1 MGIVL
6 TSLSVLGPDREV
18 AEVTFQ
24 LNRRLIRGPSETG
37 KSYIYDCLWYMLGG
51 DDLPG
56 TFPLTQGYQEFRLQF
71 TAYGDEYEV
80 RRGLFGGGAAIYWR
94 ALGNAEEQAF
104 EHLDEDL
111 GKLLVTLSGASGK
124 QILRNHSKR
133 GAVTGDDLRHWSLW
147 SQTDIPA
154 KQPSVGNGQAA
165 SKHEASFHLFLTGT
179 DDSGIQ
185 LRTSQTE
192 AERARGELQA
202 ARAALARIQT
212 LMPADLKSEEVA
224 ESLERVD
231 TTLSAMTSQYDARA
245 SALKEL
251 RKQIADTS
259 DDLRRVENDRNHAQ
273 SMIGRF
279 ELLDKKYSNDL
290 ARLGGTSEGVAFFL
304 TLPNVDCPLCGTP
317 TESQVDP
324 NDLQP
329 GTPSRYRIAITA
341 EVEKIRALRIGLLS
355 ALQHERG
362 RYEVCRA
369 RAEELAGNLSE
380 LQNREAMVLR
390 NIRVEFTAD
399 PKSLALRRSELAAQL
414 SNFDEIQYLTGEI
427 DRLKKAAVRKRIT
440 VTRQGGTFGR
450 EVANRAK
457 ELLNAWGFSTIE
469 NIALDD
475 EACDLRID
483 DRSRLSFGAG
493 VRGLYLSSLVVAFME
508 HALEKGHPHLGVVVL
523 DSPLKTYADPES
535 AEEHEV
541 LPATVI
547 DRFYE
552 WLSTWSG
559 RGQVIVLENEPIKPE
574 TAAGLE
580 PITFTRV
587 RGKGRYGFYPL
598 RDGVSGG
605 PKAEVAERREHRE
618 KGDVPRDDV
627 SDEGD
632 TDKAVPS

>member
-6 TSLSVLGPDREV
+6 TSLSVHGPDREV

-24 LNRRLIRGPSETG
+24 PKRRLIRGPSETG

-51 DDLPG
+51 DDHPE
-56 TFPLTQGYQEFRLQF
+56 TFPLTQGYQEFRLRF
-71 TAYGDEYEV
+71 TAHGDEYEV
-80 RRGLFGGGAAIYWR
+80 RRGVSGGGTAIYWR
-94 ALGNAEEQAF
+94 PQGNAEEQAF

-111 GKLLVTLSGASGK
+111 GRLLVTLSGASGK
-124 QILRNHSKR
+124 QILRNQSKR

-147 SQTDIPA
+147 SQSDIPA
-154 KQPSVGNGQAA
+154 KQPCVGTGQAA
-165 SKHEASFHLFLTGT
+165 PKHEASFHLFLTGN

-185 LRTSQTE
+185 LRKSQTE

-202 ARAALARIQT
+202 AEAALARIQT
-212 LMPADLKSEEVA
+212 LMPANLKREEVA

-245 SALKEL
+245 STLKEL
-251 RKQIADTS
+251 RKQIADSS
-259 DDLRRVENDRNHAQ
+259 DDLRRVENERNHAQ
-273 SMIGRF
+273 SMIDRF
-279 ELLDKKYSNDL
+279 ELLDKKYTNDL

-304 TLPNVDCPLCGTP
+304 ALSVVDCPLCGTP
-317 TESQVDP
+317 AESQVDP
-324 NDLQP
+324 NDLRSR
-329 GTPSRYRIAITA
+329 TPSRYRTAIAA
-341 EVEKIRALRIGLLS
+341 EVEKIQALRIGLLA

-362 RYEVCRA
+362 RYQVCRT
-369 RAEELAGNLSE
+369 RAEELAGNLNE

-390 NIRVEFTAD
+390 NTRVEFTAD

-414 SNFDEIQYLTGEI
+414 SNFDEIQYLTTEI
-427 DRLKKAAVRKRIT
+427 DRLKKATVRKRIT

-457 ELLNAWGFSTIE
+457 ELLNSWGFSAIE

-483 DRSRLSFGAG
+483 DRTRLSYGAG
-493 VRGLYLSSLVVAFME
+493 VRGLYLSSLMVAFME

-541 LPATVI
+541 PPATVI

-552 WLSTWSG
+552 WLSTWRG
-559 RGQVIVLENEPIKPE
+559 LGQVIVLENEPIKPE
-574 TAAGLE
+574 TATTLE

-598 RDGVSGG
+598 RN
-605 PKAEVAERREHRE
+605 
-618 KGDVPRDDV
+618 DV
-627 SDEGD
+627 SDGQKTEVGEQRKDSDALGNNARDKGD
-632 TDKAVPS
+632 IDKGASS

>member
-6 TSLSVLGPDREV
+6 TSLSVHGPDRDV
-18 AEVTFQ
+18 AEVIFHPR
-24 LNRRLIRGPSETG
+24 RRLIRGPSETG

-51 DDLPG
+51 EDLPE
-56 TFPLTQGYQEFRLQF
+56 TFPLAQGYQEFRLRF

-80 RRGLFGGGAAIYWR
+80 RRGLSGGGAAIYWR
-94 ALGNAEEQAF
+94 ALNNAEEKAF
-104 EHLDEDL
+104 EPLDQDL

-147 SQTDIPA
+147 SQSDIPA
-154 KQPSVGNGQAA
+154 KQPSVGTGQAA
-165 SKHEASFHLFLTGT
+165 PKHEASFHLFLTGT

-185 LRTSQTE
+185 LRKSQTE

-202 ARAALARIQT
+202 AEAALARIQT
-212 LMPADLKSEEVA
+212 LMPADLKREEVA
-224 ESLERVD
+224 EALERVD

-259 DDLRRVENDRNHAQ
+259 DGLRRVENDRNHAQ

-279 ELLDKKYSNDL
+279 ELLDKKYTNDL
-290 ARLGGTSEGVAFFL
+290 ARLGGTSEGVAFFQE
-304 TLPNVDCPLCGTP
+304 LPTVDCPLCGTP
-317 TESQVDP
+317 AESQVDP
-324 NDLQP
+324 NDLRP
-329 GTPSRYRIAITA
+329 GTPSRYRTAIAA
-341 EVEKIRALRIGLLS
+341 EVEKIRALRIGLIG

-362 RYEVCRA
+362 RYQVCKA
-369 RAEELAGNLSE
+369 RVEKLAGDLSE

-390 NIRVEFTAD
+390 NARVEFTAD
-399 PKSLALRRSELAAQL
+399 PKSLALRRSELSAQL
-414 SNFDEIQYLTGEI
+414 SNFDEMQYLTVEI
-427 DRLKKAAVRKRIT
+427 DRLKKATVRKRIT
-440 VTRQGGTFGR
+440 VTREGGTFGR

-457 ELLNAWGFSTIE
+457 ELLNAWGFSAIE

-483 DRSRLSFGAG
+483 DRTRLSYGAG

-535 AEEHEV
+535 TEEHEV
-541 LPATVI
+541 PPATVV

-552 WLSTWSG
+552 WMSNWSG

-574 TAAGLE
+574 TAAALE

-605 PKAEVAERREHRE
+605 PKVAETERREE
-618 KGDVPRDDV
+618 GTAPRDAV
-627 SDEGD
+627 RDEGD
-632 TDKAVPS
+632 VDNGTPS

>member
-6 TSLSVLGPDREV
+6 TSLSVHGPDREV

-24 LNRRLIRGPSETG
+24 PKRRLIRGPSETG

-51 DDLPG
+51 DDFPE

-71 TAYGDEYEV
+71 TAHGDEYEV
-80 RRGLFGGGAAIYWR
+80 RRGLSGGGAAIYWR
-94 ALGNAEEQAF
+94 ALGNVEEQAF

-124 QILRNHSKR
+124 QILRNHSTR

-147 SQTDIPA
+147 SQSDIPA
-154 KQPSVGNGQAA
+154 KQPSVGTGQAA
-165 SKHEASFHLFLTGT
+165 SKHEASFYLFLTGT

-185 LRTSQTE
+185 LRKSQTE

-202 ARAALARIQT
+202 AEAALARIQT
-212 LMPADLKSEEVA
+212 LMPADLKREEVA

-251 RKQIADTS
+251 RKQIADSS
-259 DDLRRVENDRNHAQ
+259 DGLSRVENDRNHAQ

-279 ELLDKKYSNDL
+279 ELLDKKYTNDL
-290 ARLGGTSEGVAFFL
+290 ERLGGTSEGVAFFMA
-304 TLPNVDCPLCGTP
+304 LPTVDCPLCGTP
-317 TESQVDP
+317 AESQVDP
-324 NDLQP
+324 NDLRP
-329 GTPSRYRIAITA
+329 KTPSRYRTAIAA
-341 EVEKIRALRIGLLS
+341 EVEKIRALRIGLLA

-362 RYEVCRA
+362 RYQVFRA

-380 LQNREAMVLR
+380 LQNRESMVLR
-390 NIRVEFTAD
+390 NTRVEFTAD

-414 SNFDEIQYLTGEI
+414 SNFDEIQHLSAEI
-427 DRLKKAAVRKRIT
+427 DRLKKATVRKRIT

-475 EACDLRID
+475 ETCDLRID
-483 DRSRLSFGAG
+483 DRSRLSYGAG
-493 VRGLYLSSLVVAFME
+493 VRGLYLSSLVIAFME
-508 HALEKGHPHLGVVVL
+508 HALEKGLPHLGVVVL

-541 LPATVI
+541 PPATVI
-547 DRFYE
+547 DRFYK

-559 RGQVIVLENEPIKPE
+559 RGQVIVLENEPIKLE
-574 TAAGLE
+574 TAAALE

-587 RGKGRYGFYPL
+587 HGKGRYGFYPL
-598 RDGVSGG
+598 RDGVSDV
-605 PKAEVAERREHRE
+605 PKVEVAERREHR
-618 KGDVPRDDV
+618 K
-627 SDEGD
+627 EGEQPPVMPD
-632 TDKAVPS
+632 PENQA